1 MLILERDEKYF
12 NFIKKYEYCISR
24 FLKYCNLDLDIL
36 LRLSQQEL
44 STIIIM
50 YVVINQK
57 DRLMLQRDPQFQKNL

>member
-24 FLKYCNLDLDIL
+24 SLEYCNFDLGTL

-44 STIIIM
+44 TTIIIRYM
-50 YVVINQK
+50 VINQK